1 VAEPDPNVSVALR
14 SGQVEKSGRPRA
26 EVIPV
31 KSGPL
36 AGVTFG
42 KHQLEVEGERLQ
54 LITAMVGRRIKKWL
68 GANPDGF
75 LDERF
80 VDIFRYYQAGVLNQL
95 REQRER
101 AIAAGASTM
110 STEQL
115 EAQFQVEVLR
125 AIESFTAADWEI
137 ADRARCKR
145 FGAGRWVPA
154 TEER

>member
-1 VAEPDPNVSVALR
+1 
-14 SGQVEKSGRPRA
+14 
-26 EVIPV
+26 
-31 KSGPL
+31 
-36 AGVTFG
+36 VTFG
-42 KHQLEVEGERLQ
+42 KHALELEAERMQ
-54 LITAMVGRRIKKWL
+54 SITKSVGLRLKHWL
-68 GANPDGF
+68 RLNKRVLPD
-75 LDERF
+75 EQF
-80 VDIFRYYQAGVLNQL
+80 VDIYRYYQASVLAQL

-101 AIAAGASTM
+101 AAAAGPSTM

-145 FGAGRWVPA
+145 FGPGRWVPA